1 MGSRQSGRL
10 SGWLRMIEVNKV
22 NFNYSGSDFKLKV
35 DNLVINQGSQICL
48 SGPSGTGKSTFL
60 KLLSGELFC
69 RDSKIVLLTHKINQ
83 LGSRKR
89 QIFRLNNIGLIFQV
103 PGLLNWLTV
112 KDNIFF
118 PYQQMVQKPNKE
130 IVNKFDELSERAG
143 IKDLL
148 LKMPQQLSLGE
159 QQKVATVR
167 ALLPGHKVVL
177 ADEPTASLDQESAEI
192 ISKLILSQCHEQ
204 NSTLIY
210 VSHNTVEQEKFE
222 MQLSSTNWCLSC

>member
-1 MGSRQSGRL
+1 
-10 SGWLRMIEVNKV
+10 MIEINKV

-69 RDSKIVLLTHKINQ
+69 TDSEIVLLSHKLSQ

-118 PYQQMVQKPNKE
+118 PYQQMIQKPNKE
-130 IVNKFDELSERAG
+130 IVNKFDELCERAG

-167 ALLPGHKVVL
+167 ALLPEHKVIL

-192 ISKLILSQCHEQ
+192 ISRLILSQCHEQ

-210 VSHNTVEQEKFE
+210 VSHNIVEQEKFK
-222 MQLSSTNWCLSC
+222 MHLSSKNWYLSC